1 MGPKRRQILC
11 QTGGY
16 MFCKWIRIFC
26 ALFLCS
32 AMTAEAQLV
41 RNGSLRP
48 DINGDGTVDL
58 SDFFVFA
65 DGFDRDC
72 VPNEPLVVCPDLD
85 GDGSVGFADFFLLA
99 DDFGSVEPFLGSWE
113 RVEVDE
119 EALLRGMI
127 RLGADGLSVGGHK
140 TDESNF

>member
-119 EALLRGMI
+119 EPV
-127 RLGADGLSVGGHK
+127 SP
-140 TDESNF
+140 